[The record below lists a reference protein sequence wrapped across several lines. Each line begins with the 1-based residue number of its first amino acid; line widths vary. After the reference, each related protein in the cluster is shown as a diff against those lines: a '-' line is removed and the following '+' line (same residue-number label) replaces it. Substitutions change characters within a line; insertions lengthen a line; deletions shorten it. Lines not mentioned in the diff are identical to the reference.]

1 MFKEKLVY
9 LIITITLT
17 LIIILT
23 RNADFF
29 NFVELKAIDLR
40 ASVSAKYNRPKK
52 NLPVLAITDKCIEK
66 AGSWPFYRSWYAFIT
81 DWASTEGVKGIM
93 FDLIFSGSGSKGAR
107 DHELFLNTLKK
118 SAEKIPLIMGCD
130 MGFQE
135 ILDPETWETIT
146 VFDLDN
152 SIDFSPALKGSV
164 NMGNLEHMNPDSIL
178 RYVPLVFKNK
188 DKIIP
193 SLAFAMYLTT
203 INIKNP
209 VIELSEN
216 NLIIK
221 DNEKSKNKILI
232 PCIIKDLSNSK
243 EKTLTAAAYTLLSR
257 LPYLK
262 GSEYI
267 EISSLLPGALN
278 NHALKL
284 IKNNQL
290 SRAREILQKA
300 IDIAEKNSSFSEK
313 EILQNNLNIINSS
326 QQKSP
331 DKIPFPDCLKNSIIT
346 VMGTGTGLFDLY
358 PSSIDSKKIPGGWVH
373 TSLLRQLL
381 EKTNI
386 SLKNSD
392 SINLILIIS
401 AGFIGFLILIV
412 KCNFSSFLLFS
423 VTALLFTF
431 VSFRLFINYILINMT
446 LFLSALFLIYSIGS
460 SIKLVIFQKKER
472 ELKSIFS
479 RYVSP
484 EVAGKIIM
492 DKDRI
497 SLSGDRYNASVLF
510 LDVCSFTSFSEKHD
524 PEAVFSNLNRYFS
537 FITDIIFEHKGTL
550 DKFIG
555 DAVMAVFGVPLECKD
570 HALSALEC
578 ALKIQK
584 TIQDYNQESQFK
596 DLCLNVSIGIASG
609 DMAAGNI
616 GSKKRMDYTV
626 IGDTVNLAARL
637 EAKAG
642 PGEIIISHNT
652 YLDLIS
658 KNNRENEVL
667 LKMIKP
673 LLPFKVKGKENDIQA
688 YSINYK

>member
-1 MFKEKLVY
+1 
-9 LIITITLT
+9 
-17 LIIILT
+17 
-23 RNADFF
+23 
-29 NFVELKAIDLR
+29 
-40 ASVSAKYNRPKK
+40 
-52 NLPVLAITDKCIEK
+52 
-66 AGSWPFYRSWYAFIT
+66 
-81 DWASTEGVKGIM
+81 
-93 FDLIFSGSGSKGAR
+93 
-107 DHELFLNTLKK
+107 
-118 SAEKIPLIMGCD
+118 
-130 MGFQE
+130 
-135 ILDPETWETIT
+135 
-146 VFDLDN
+146 
-152 SIDFSPALKGSV
+152 
-164 NMGNLEHMNPDSIL
+164 
-178 RYVPLVFKNK
+178 
-188 DKIIP
+188 
-193 SLAFAMYLTT
+193 
-203 INIKNP
+203 
-209 VIELSEN
+209 
-216 NLIIK
+216 
-221 DNEKSKNKILI
+221 
-232 PCIIKDLSNSK
+232 
-243 EKTLTAAAYTLLSR
+243 
-257 LPYLK
+257 
-262 GSEYI
+262 
-267 EISSLLPGALN
+267 
-278 NHALKL
+278 
-284 IKNNQL
+284 
-290 SRAREILQKA
+290 
-300 IDIAEKNSSFSEK
+300 
-313 EILQNNLNIINSS
+313 
-326 QQKSP
+326 
-331 DKIPFPDCLKNSIIT
+331 
-346 VMGTGTGLFDLY
+346 
-358 PSSIDSKKIPGGWVH
+358 
-373 TSLLRQLL
+373 
-381 EKTNI
+381 
-386 SLKNSD
+386 
-392 SINLILIIS
+392 
-401 AGFIGFLILIV
+401 
-412 KCNFSSFLLFS
+412 
-423 VTALLFTF
+423 
-431 VSFRLFINYILINMT
+431 MT